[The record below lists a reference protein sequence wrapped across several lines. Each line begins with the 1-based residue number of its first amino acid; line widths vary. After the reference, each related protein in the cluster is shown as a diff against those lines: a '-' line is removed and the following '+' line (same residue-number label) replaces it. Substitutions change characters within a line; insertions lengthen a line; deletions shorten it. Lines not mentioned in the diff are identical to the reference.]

1 MTRNT
6 LLGAACLLLIGL
18 LVGYIA
24 GSGGPS
30 LKEIDAAVSA
40 RIDAATKAETE
51 RTDALEAKVADL
63 GSRVDAVS
71 EQVKSSADAVQG
83 LGDRLGSNLAD
94 VAAKL
99 GDSVNAAGATSVSAL
114 RSGLDKL
121 EQSLA
126 AIPSALAA
134 KPGAKSE
141 AGQPQAAAP
150 GAAGQATAAAP
161 SGIPAGN
168 AAGETVILSET
179 ARIFISRVDDAA
191 GEAFVYVDGA
201 PTTLK
206 VGETTPFQANGE
218 DCELTL
224 AAVDRGHASITGAC
238 GSDLPAASGTA
249 PGAVAVL
256 ADGAVRVFVSAVDAE
271 GARIAVNG
279 VQTEDVAVGE
289 SIDVTAG
296 EKSCK
301 VTVTGID
308 RGHVALDAACS

>member
-1 MTRNT
+1 MSRNT

-18 LVGYIA
+18 FVGYIA

-40 RIDAATKAETE
+40 RIDAATKAEAA

-63 GSRVDAVS
+63 GTRVDAVS
-71 EQVKSSADAVQG
+71 TQVQSSADAVKG
-83 LGDRLGSNLAD
+83 LGDRLGTNLAD

-99 GDSVNAAGATSVSAL
+99 GDSVDAIGATSATTL

-134 KPGAKSE
+134 RSG

-150 GAAGQATAAAP
+150 GAAGQAPAAAP
-161 SGIPAGN
+161 SGIPAGS
-168 AAGETVILSET
+168 AAGETVILSDT
-179 ARIFISRVDDAA
+179 ARIFVSRVDDTA
-191 GEAFVYVDGA
+191 GEALVYVDGA
-201 PTTLK
+201 PMTLK
-206 VGETTPFQANGE
+206 VGETAPFQAKGE

-224 AAVDRGHASITGAC
+224 AAIDRGHASITGAC

-249 PGAVAVL
+249 PGMVAVL

-271 GARIAVNG
+271 GARLAING
-279 VQTEDVAVGE
+279 IETSEVAVGE
-289 SIDVTAG
+289 SVDVTAG
-296 EKSCK
+296 EKACK